1 MRGISRTMNRSLRS
15 SLLVLLLPL
24 ANGFVPAA
32 PLRTPSAATRC
43 DHTAIVMGRKGRP
56 KFSNGMQAGPQQM
69 QPQAPQAPTDGV
81 PVFYLYCRTG
91 PGKPWYPVSAM
102 KGDGQ
107 SKGLIGAWLNS
118 PIGKQ
123 VFKDRLD
130 EGMARSIYDSERR
143 LAGMAVEQY
152 GKQLRAAQSQL
163 QWGYKVL
170 DADVMQAEKDGKIEK
185 VKIVAVSKAML
196 ENGGLLGQAQDIAS
210 GAFGKANEALKEKG
224 VELPKM
230 PKIDMP
236 ALPKAPWD

>member
-1 MRGISRTMNRSLRS
+1 MNRSLRS

-24 ANGFVPAA
+24 ANGFMPAA

-69 QPQAPQAPTDGV
+69 QPQSPQAPTDGV

-107 SKGLIGAWLNS
+107 SKGLITAWLNT
-118 PIGKQ
+118 PVGKQ

-130 EGMARSIYDSERR
+130 EGMARSIFESERQ
-143 LAGMAVEQY
+143 LADMAV
-152 GKQLRAAQSQL
+152 RTHPNL
-163 QWGYKVL
+163 QKFKTRLGWGYKIVNQEI
-170 DADVMQAEKDGKIEK
+170 AAKEATGEMEKMK
-185 VKIVAVSKAML
+185 VVPVFKDMVKP
-196 ENGGLLGQAQDIAS
+196 GLLDDLRKKI
-210 GAFGKANEALKEKG
+210 G
-224 VELPKM
+224 V
-230 PKIDMP
+230 
-236 ALPKAPWD
+236 